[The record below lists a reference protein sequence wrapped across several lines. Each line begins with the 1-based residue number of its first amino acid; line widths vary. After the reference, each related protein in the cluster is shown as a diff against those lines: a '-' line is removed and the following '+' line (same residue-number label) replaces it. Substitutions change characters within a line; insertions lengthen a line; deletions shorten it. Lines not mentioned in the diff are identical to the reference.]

1 METKLI
7 LSGFT
12 SCVELTEAL
21 AAEFARDLAKRGERD
36 AFLAMY
42 GDLGAGKTAF
52 VRGLASV
59 LAPGARVCSPTFALV
74 NEYRGKDYT
83 LCHFDMY
90 RITSEDDLYSIGFYD
105 YADCIIVTEWSEN
118 IPYALP
124 NHYYRIEIT
133 KPEREDTEGDN
144 QKRMIVIEERM
155 S

>member
-1 METKLI
+1 MRTLFDI
-7 LSGFT
+7 QSD
-12 SCVELTEAL
+12 SVEQTES
-21 AAEFARDLAKRGERD
+21 AAATFARWLADRGEKH

-59 LAPGARVCSPTFALV
+59 LTPGARVCSPTFALV
-74 NEYRGKDYT
+74 NEYRGGEYT

-105 YADCIIVTEWSEN
+105 YEDCIIAAEWCEN

-124 NHYYRIEIT
+124 THYYRIEIT
-133 KPEREDTEGDN
+133 KDLQNEHVR
-144 QKRMIVIEERM
+144 RIRIEETA